1 MIVQYTSDLH
11 LEFPENKEF
20 LKTNPLKPKGD
31 VLVLAGDIVPF
42 AVIDKHK
49 DFFSYVSDH
58 FETTYWIPGNH
69 EYYYFDLATKC
80 GTLDE
85 NIKANVHLVNNLS
98 VEQDSIRFVFSTLWS
113 KVSQVYR
120 WQIEQRV
127 SDFHVIKFN
136 NFHFTSDQF
145 NHLHDESLS
154 FIKQELHHHYT
165 GKTIV
170 VTHHVPTFMNYPE
183 KYKGDILNEAFAV
196 ELFDLIEESGADA
209 WIYGH
214 SHVNTPD
221 FSIGST
227 RLLTNQMGYV
237 RNNEHTSFGNSTTY
251 NLDNTIDRHDNKPIF
266 V

>member
-1 MIVQYTSDLH
+1 MIVQYASDLH

-20 LKTNPLKPKGD
+20 LKTNPLKPMGD

-42 AVIDKHK
+42 AVMDKHN

-58 FETTYWIPGNH
+58 FKTTYWIPGNH

-80 GTLDE
+80 GTLNE
-85 NIKANVHLVNNLS
+85 NIKSNVHLVNNLA
-98 VEQDSIRFVFSTLWS
+98 VEQDSVRFVFSTLWS
-113 KVSQVYR
+113 KISQVNR

-136 NFHFTSDQF
+136 NFRFSSDQF
-145 NHLHDESLS
+145 NRLHEESLS

-165 GKTIV
+165 GKTVV

-196 ELFDLIEESGADA
+196 ELYDLVEDA
-209 WIYGH
+209 G
-214 SHVNTPD
+214 PD
-221 FSIGST
+221 FWIFGHHHYNIPDFMIEKT
-227 RLLTNQMGYV
+227 NLATNQLGYV
-237 RNNEHTSFGNSTTY
+237 KYGEHKYFK
-251 NLDNTIDRHDNKPIF
+251 NLANIEL
-266 V
+266 